1 MCAQISIRGSAQR
14 LTIYIGESDRWHGK
28 QLYMAILEIL
38 RSHGM
43 AGATV
48 TRGVAGFG
56 AHSRIHTFAI
66 ERLSEDLPLRIEV
79 VDETEKIA
87 QALEYIAPMVSEGMI
102 TVEDVR
108 VARYTHRLLNPL
120 PADKPVSQV
129 MTRKVVSLRSDMTV
143 AQAWELMLKHLLKA
157 LPVVNDRQEVVGML
171 TDEDLLDCAQSRP
184 ALAGRMDSRLLEEEL
199 QAVRTCDKRV
209 ADVMAQ
215 SVITANEHES
225 LGVAAARMA
234 KHNLKRLPVL
244 DGAGRLVGVLARRD
258 VLHQVLQKEA
268 QEPSP
273 SVSLGA
279 VRTVGDVMHRQ
290 IPLARLES
298 SLADI
303 VDTLLETGLRR
314 VIVIDD
320 EKHPLGLI
328 SDGDVV
334 LRVAPQEQKGVLAA
348 LRRIG
353 QTPASQMTAQK
364 LMSPGVLTAR
374 PETPLVEAA
383 QQMMTQHRKWL
394 VVVDAD
400 GKVLGLVDRQILFK
414 ALAMS

>member
-1 MCAQISIRGSAQR
+1 MSAPISIQGDAQR
-14 LTIYIGESDRWHGK
+14 LTIYIGESDRWRGK
-28 QLYMAILEIL
+28 ALYIVILEML
-38 RSHGM
+38 RSRGL
-43 AGATV
+43 AGATI

-56 AHSRIHTFAI
+56 AHSRIHTASI

-79 VDETEKIA
+79 VDEAEKIA
-87 QALEYIAPMVSEGMI
+87 QAIEYITPMVSEGLI
-102 TVEDVR
+102 TLEDVR
-108 VARYTHRLLNPL
+108 VVRYTHRLLNPL
-120 PADKPVSQV
+120 PAEKLVSEV
-129 MTRKVVSLRSDMTV
+129 MTRQVLTLRPEMTV
-143 AQAWELMLKHLLKA
+143 AQAWEMMLNHLLKA
-157 LPVVNDRQEVVGML
+157 LPVVNDQQEVVGIL

-184 ALAGRMDSRLLEEEL
+184 ALAGRMGSNLLEEEL
-199 QAVRTCDKRV
+199 RAVRSCDNKV
-209 ADVMAQ
+209 ADVMVQ
-215 SVITANEHES
+215 PVITANEHES

-244 DGAGRLVGVLARRD
+244 DGAGRLVGVLSRRD
-258 VLHQVLQKEA
+258 ILQQVLEKGTR
-268 QEPSP
+268 EPSP

-290 IPLARLES
+290 IPVVRLEA

-314 VIVIDD
+314 VIVVDD
-320 EKHPLGLI
+320 ENCPLGLI

-353 QTPASQMTAQK
+353 QTPASQTTAQK
-364 LMSPGVLTAR
+364 LMSPGVLAAR
-374 PETPLVEAA
+374 PETSLVDAA

-400 GKVLGLVDRQILFK
+400 DKVLGLVDRQILLK
-414 ALAMS
+414 ALTLG